1 MTDPI
6 LAPGPRLEP
15 LVSPTGSPVPVTLLT
30 GFLGAGK
37 TTLLNRILN
46 GDHGLNVGVLVND
59 FGAVNIDADLIS
71 VVEENTISLSNGCVC
86 CEVRDDLVDSLEELL
101 LSDRN
106 IDYVI
111 LEASGVADPEGVVM
125 TFLEAR
131 YSDLLRLDSITCVVD
146 AEALL
151 QDGDNEAL
159 AMLKLRQIGF
169 ADMVILNK
177 VDLVG
182 PASTD
187 LVRRWIDSHLNR
199 VRIIEAQ
206 YCDVPYEVL
215 LSVGRFDPARAE
227 ALTGE
232 LGTPHPAPGF
242 DTWHFLSDDPL
253 NESALRTAVRKLPAA
268 VYRCKGFVRLAHK
281 PNERTVLQTAGRRTE
296 LTCLGPWGEL
306 TPRTDLVVIGAEGS
320 IDADHLQAAFD
331 ACVETT

>member
-1 MTDPI
+1 
-6 LAPGPRLEP
+6 
-15 LVSPTGSPVPVTLLT
+15 
-30 GFLGAGK
+30 
-37 TTLLNRILN
+37 
-46 GDHGLNVGVLVND
+46 
-59 FGAVNIDADLIS
+59 
-71 VVEENTISLSNGCVC
+71 
-86 CEVRDDLVDSLEELL
+86 
-101 LSDRN
+101 
-106 IDYVI
+106 
-111 LEASGVADPEGVVM
+111 M

-151 QDGDNEAL
+151 QSGDSEAL

-182 PASTD
+182 SASTE

-227 ALTGE
+227 ELTAD

-253 NESALRTAVRKLPAA
+253 NESALRTAVRELPAA
-268 VYRCKGFVRLAHK
+268 VYRCKGFVQLADK

-296 LTCLGPWGEL
+296 LTSLGPWGEL

-331 ACVETT
+331 ACVETI